1 MTISFPLILPAFP
14 DAATVTIKP
23 INTVAVLTSPH
34 SLKQQVQRFG
44 GQLWSAEIKLPPMPP
59 AVAAPWTAMLL
70 ALNGRLGTVLVGNP
84 YAVAPF
90 GVATGTP
97 LVDGASQVGGSLATR
112 GWSPSVTGILK
123 AGDSIQLGSGAATRL
138 HQVLED
144 VDSDAGGLASLTLW
158 PDLRESPADGA
169 AIVTQSPKGTFRQT
183 ANDSGWTADNRGL
196 IEITLS
202 LIEAVS
208 G

>member
-1 MTISFPLILPAFP
+1 MTINFPLQLPAFP
-14 DAATVTIKP
+14 DNSTVQISP
-23 INTVAVLTSPH
+23 LNTVAVLTSPH

-70 ALNGRLGTVLVGNP
+70 AMNGREGTVLVGNP
-84 YAVAPF
+84 YVTAPL

-97 LVDGASQVGGSLATR
+97 LVDGASQEGGSLATR
-112 GWSPSVTGILK
+112 GWSTSVAGILK
-123 AGDSIQLGSGAATRL
+123 AGDHIQLGSGAATRL

-144 VDSDAGGLASLTLW
+144 ADSDSGGLASLTLW
-158 PDLRESPADGA
+158 PDLRDSPADGA

-183 ANDSGWTADNRGL
+183 ANDSGWTADDRGL

-202 LIEAVS
+202 LIEAVD

>member
-14 DAATVTIKP
+14 DAATVTIRP
-23 INTVAVLTSPH
+23 LNTVAVLTSPH
-34 SLKQQVQRFG
+34 SLKQQVQRFD
-44 GQLWSAEIKLPPMPP
+44 GQLWQADIQLRSMPP
-59 AVAAPWTAMLL
+59 VIAAPWTAMLL

-97 LVDGASQVGGSLATR
+97 LVDGAAQVNGTLATR
-112 GWSPSVTGILK
+112 GWSASITGILK

-144 VDSDAGGLASLTLW
+144 ADSDAGGLASLTLW

-169 AIVTQSPKGTFRQT
+169 AIVTQSPKGAFRQT
-183 ANDSGWTADNRGL
+183 ANDSGWTADDRGL
-196 IEITLS
+196 IKITLS
-202 LIEAVS
+202 LIEALD